1 MNNYTVYYTHVN
13 THERLFWKRFW
24 RAAALVGHRSLRSQR
39 PTEVPCQSP
48 QPQKLP
54 TRRLFQAHAE
64 FRHYNAA
71 PLPASPNTANLHPRP
86 TRLNPPIMAHD
97 LATKNAQATRTRYL
111 VVGFMLALAAITYLD
126 RACIATLSPD
136 IRRDLQLDKDQMSW
150 IYSAF
155 AIAYAAFEIPTAC
168 WADRRGT
175 RLVLT
180 RIVTWWSAFTM
191 LTAATWNFTSM
202 LLVRF
207 LFGAGEAGAW
217 PGVGRTFS
225 RWIPRSERG
234 TIQGIFFAAAHL
246 AGGITPMIVLWMLNY
261 VTWRWVLLIFG
272 IPGILWAVA
281 WYRWFRDEPD
291 EHPAVNAAE
300 REMILSGRDVGG
312 SHDAGWAYWKRL
324 FGHRNTL
331 PLCLMYF
338 PNSFGFYFCITW
350 LPDYLKEQHHF
361 DTVELGFF
369 TGLPLILSVCADLS
383 GGVTTDLV
391 TRRFGLRIGRTGV
404 GAASYLV
411 AGGAMLFATVTAQPT
426 LAAWCVAIAV
436 AASMFILGAA
446 WGTVIDI
453 GGNHTGVV
461 GAAMNTSGQIGSV
474 ISPLLVTWL
483 QKHYDW
489 NAPLLAIGGFYFMGA
504 VAWLFINPNRKVF
517 E

>member
-1 MNNYTVYYTHVN
+1 MT
-13 THERLFWKRFW
+13 
-24 RAAALVGHRSLRSQR
+24 
-39 PTEVPCQSP
+39 
-48 QPQKLP
+48 
-54 TRRLFQAHAE
+54 
-64 FRHYNAA
+64 
-71 PLPASPNTANLHPRP
+71 NTAPS
-86 TRLNPPIMAHD
+86 
-97 LATKNAQATRTRYL
+97 RTRFR

-136 IRRDLQLDKDQMSW
+136 IRRDLGLDKDQMSW

-180 RIVTWWSAFTM
+180 RIVTWWSAFTL
-191 LTAATWNFTSM
+191 LTAAAWNFPSM
-202 LLVRF
+202 LVVRF

-246 AGGITPMIVLWMLNY
+246 AGGLTPLVALPLMQLVG
-261 VTWRWVLLIFG
+261 WRWVFVLFG
-272 IPGILWAVA
+272 IPGIVWAVA
-281 WYRWFRDEPD
+281 WYRWFQDEPD
-291 EHPAVNAAE
+291 EHPSVNAAE
-300 REMILSGRDVGG
+300 LQHISAGRDG
-312 SHDAGWAYWKRL
+312 SAGHHAGWAYWKRL

-350 LPDYLKEQHHF
+350 LPDYLKEQHGF
-361 DTVELGFF
+361 NSVELGFF
-369 TGLPLILSVCADLS
+369 TGLPLILSVTADLC
-383 GGVTTDLV
+383 GGVATDLV
-391 TRRFGLRIGRTGV
+391 TRRLGLRIGRSGV
-404 GAASYLV
+404 GAISYLV
-411 AGGAMLFATVTAQPT
+411 AGGAMIAATKTSHPAA
-426 LAAWCVAIAV
+426 AAWCIAIAV
-436 AASMFILGAA
+436 AASMFTLGAA
-446 WGTVIDI
+446 WGTVIDV
-453 GGNHTGVV
+453 GGSHTGVV

-489 NAPLLAIGGFYFMGA
+489 NAPLLAIGGLYFVGA
-504 VAWLFINPNRKVF
+504 AAWAFINPTRKIF